1 MSGAD
6 LQMLESDTALLN
18 KVGRESGLSA
28 AAVLLALRVTQR
40 VIQEAQRRDP
50 PPPSALLH

>member
-1 MSGAD
+1 MSSAD
-6 LQMLESDTALLN
+6 LALLESDTALIN

-40 VIQEAQRRDP
+40 VIQEAQRHGSP
-50 PPPSALLH
+50 PPTLLH